1 MVKVAAIENYGGLV
15 HFCEPNDT
23 GREAKVTL
31 LWWKPLNLS
40 QRNELVEK
48 YGAKMIH
55 PSQDFD
61 VIAGQGT
68 IGLELIEQFEEQPLD
83 AIIIP
88 VGGGGLISGIAT

>member
-1 MVKVAAIENYGGLV
+1 MSQMIPEEKRRYPYS
-15 HFCEPNDT
+15 FMMRT
-23 GREAKVTL
+23 
-31 LWWKPLNLS
+31 LNLS

-68 IGLELIEQFEEQPLD
+68 IGVELIEQFEEQPLD